1 MAIKIAD
8 VGRIAEKFARVTPG
22 RAADYAAGIDAT
34 DPGAYAQAALA
45 AAGAQA
51 AGVQAAIARKA
62 YDKAVAAAGPKWK
75 AKASVKGA
83 RNYGPAVA
91 EAGPDYAAGFAPYQ
105 AVIAGLTLPAKGPR
119 GAPQNYDRVRFVGE
133 ALRKK
138 KTGV

>member
-22 RAADYAAGIDAT
+22 RATDYAAGIDAT
-34 DPGAYAQAALA
+34 DPGAYSQAATA
-45 AAGAQA
+45 AAGSYA
-51 AGVQAAIARKA
+51 AGVQASIARKG
-62 YDKAVAAAGPKWK
+62 YDKGVAAAGPKWK

-105 AVIAGLTLPAKGPR
+105 ATIAALTLPPKGPR
-119 GAPQNYDRVRFVGE
+119 GAPQNYMRVQVLGE
-133 ALRKK
+133 ALRKR
-138 KTGV
+138 KTG